1 MTQKR
6 KHKLE
11 RIVRKEYSQ
20 FETTSIG
27 KNNSIR
33 IITQIFNLMWY
44 KIEYLYLTKRID
56 NEEKIFM
63 KQCNIFYMYYYNK
76 MVRHI
81 YGIICTSFRKFS

>member
-27 KNNSIR
+27 KNNSMR
-33 IITQIFNLMWY
+33 IITQLFNLIWY

-56 NEEKIFM
+56 YEEKVFM
-63 KQCNIFYMYYYNK
+63 KACNILYMHYCHQ
-76 MVRHI
+76 MLQHI
-81 YGIICTSFRKFS
+81 YK

>member
-27 KNNSIR
+27 KYNSMR
-33 IITQIFNLMWY
+33 IITQLYNLIWY
-44 KIEYLYLTKRID
+44 KIEYLYLTNRID
-56 NEEKIFM
+56 IEEKVFM
-63 KQCNIFYMYYYNK
+63 KQCNLFYMYYYNK
-76 MVRHI
+76 MVHYI
-81 YGIICTSFRKFS
+81 YK

>member
-11 RIVRKEYSQ
+11 RIIRKEYTQ

-33 IITQIFNLMWY
+33 IITQIFNLIRY
-44 KIEYLYLTKRID
+44 KIEYLYLTKRIVI
-56 NEEKIFM
+56 EEKIFM
-63 KQCNIFYMYYYNK
+63 KQCNLFYMYYYNK
-76 MVRHI
+76 MVHHI
-81 YGIICTSFRKFS
+81 YK

>member
-27 KNNSIR
+27 KNNSMR
-33 IITQIFNLMWY
+33 IITQLFNLIKY
-44 KIEYLYLTKRID
+44 KIEFLYFTKRID
-56 NEEKIFM
+56 YEEKVFM
-63 KQCNIFYMYYYNK
+63 KQCNLFYMYYYHQ
-76 MVRHI
+76 MLHHI
-81 YGIICTSFRKFS
+81 YK

>member
-1 MTQKR
+1 MTNKR

-11 RIVRKEYSQ
+11 RIVRREYSQ
-20 FETTSIG
+20 FETTSIS

-56 NEEKIFM
+56 SEEKIFM
-63 KQCNIFYMYYYNK
+63 KQCNIRYMFYY
-76 MVRHI
+76 HI
-81 YGIICTSFRKFS
+81 IIIHW